1 MSIEKKRGKTIYKCL
16 TEFEHDTVFGFTFK
30 VGTLN

>member
-1 MSIEKKRGKTIYKCL
+1 MFVDKKRGKTIYKRL
-16 TEFEHDTVFGFTFK
+16 TEIEHDTVFGFTFK